1 MQCVQHTQHNGR
13 TAILS
18 IEQWAMSVK
27 MCGAVICFLFC
38 CCCAELIWS
47 RMDGTVYGWWTG
59 KVVMGARCL
68 YGWRLRGRQQINIRH
83 TYNTVAYEIIKHRER
98 EKERVRH
105 LRQQYKG
112 QAQCT
117 VSNLLLYFTFSFC
130 LLSVFVWC
138 IEMYEVFPRVT
149 WLCWYSSLVCRSG
162 LGWFVPFVRPKKKK
176 FYSHGFDTYCC
187 GRTLP

>member
-1 MQCVQHTQHNGR
+1 MDGIASKQINEQQQHEQKHFLADTTRHTIQHITIKTRYISYTRLFLHMSRAMSANRLPPPKIVHTNKCVCYNNEQQYNVILMYAFYAMCAAHTTQWPYSN
-13 TAILS
+13 

-98 EKERVRH
+98 ERE
-105 LRQQYKG
+105 
-112 QAQCT
+112 
-117 VSNLLLYFTFSFC
+117 S
-130 LLSVFVWC
+130 
-138 IEMYEVFPRVT
+138 
-149 WLCWYSSLVCRSG
+149 
-162 LGWFVPFVRPKKKK
+162 
-176 FYSHGFDTYCC
+176 
-187 GRTLP
+187 